1 MSLYAL
7 LRNNP
12 DPTQHEVEEA
22 FDGNLCRCTGYRPIL
37 DAAQSFSTGGVPKVG
52 GGGGGGCAKRG
63 TGGCCMDKKE
73 GGEGGGCAGGFKEID
88 DGKPI
93 KRFTP
98 PGFVELQPDTELIFP
113 PALKKYQFK
122 ALAYGNKRKRW
133 LRPTTVEQ
141 LLKIKEIL
149 PSAKIIGGSM
159 STMTLESDVQ

>member
-1 MSLYAL
+1 
-7 LRNNP
+7 
-12 DPTQHEVEEA
+12 EEA

-37 DAAQSFSTGGVPKVG
+37 DAAQSFSNGTEKTS
-52 GGGGGGCAKRG
+52 GGGGGCAKRG
-63 TGGCCMDKKE
+63 TGGCCMDKPNGK
-73 GGEGGGCAGGFKEID
+73 EGGGCNGGFKEID

-98 PGFVELQPDTELIFP
+98 PGFIELQPDTELIFP
-113 PALKKYQFK
+113 PALKKHEFK

-141 LLKIKEIL
+141 LLKIKEIF

-159 STMTLESDVQ
+159 SFCIPRRME